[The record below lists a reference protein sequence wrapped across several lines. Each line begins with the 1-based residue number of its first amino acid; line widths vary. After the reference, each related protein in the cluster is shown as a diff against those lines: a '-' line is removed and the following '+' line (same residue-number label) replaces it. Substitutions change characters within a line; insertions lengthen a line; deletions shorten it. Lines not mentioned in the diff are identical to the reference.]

1 MPHPQAASPANPDPA
16 ASNPA
21 GRYRYLVCLLIFLC
35 YFLVYFHRV
44 CPAVIALDM
53 QKAFSVGGTLLGLL
67 GSAYFYSY
75 AAMQLPV
82 GLLADSWGARKTVS
96 ASFVVAAV
104 GSVLMG
110 TAPGLGLAM
119 AGRVLV
125 GLGVSTVFV
134 CNYKLLAEWFEPKRF
149 IIMGGLFQA
158 VGGIGALSAGAPL
171 ALASE
176 SMGWRATLVVIGGA
190 TLVMA
195 GLVWL
200 FVRNRPQ
207 EKGWPPIA
215 AEGGPAHESSTQ
227 AKIGLVQGIKTV
239 VKAGGF
245 WTIALT
251 AFCGTGVSFALAG
264 LWGGPYLMHVYGM
277 TKAQAGTV
285 MSGFALALVVGGL
298 INAALANRFGR
309 KPVLI
314 GCCLVLTLMCGWF
327 WQRPDHQPLFMLY
340 LLFFLLS
347 ICGAGTAPVIASV
360 SKELF
365 PVHIAG
371 TSVGLVNLF
380 PFLGAALFQVA
391 IGAIVGAGGQ
401 AEGAYSLAGYKSMWL
416 FCLVAS
422 AGSLVAS
429 LLLTETHP
437 DKKSRR
443 QKARA

>member
-1 MPHPQAASPANPDPA
+1 MSNPKTA
-16 ASNPA
+16 VAKSTSNPA
-21 GRYRYLVCLLIFLC
+21 ERYRYLVCLLIFLC

-53 QKAFSVGGTLLGLL
+53 QHAFSVGGTLLGLL

-82 GLLADSWGARKTVS
+82 GLLADSWGPRKTVS

-110 TAPGLGLAM
+110 AAPSLGLAM
-119 AGRVLV
+119 LGRVLV

-176 SMGWRATLVVIGGA
+176 GIGWRATLVLIGGA
-190 TLVMA
+190 TLVMSI
-195 GLVWL
+195 LVWL
-200 FVRNRPQ
+200 FVHNRPQ
-207 EKGWPPIA
+207 EKGWPSIT
-215 AEGGPAHESSTQ
+215 EQDRPAGQPAQS
-227 AKIGLVQGIKTV
+227 AKIGLGQGIKTV
-239 VKAGGF
+239 LKAGGF
-245 WTIALT
+245 WTIGLT
-251 AFCGTGVSFALAG
+251 AFCGTGISFAMAG

-277 TKAQAGTV
+277 TKAGAGTV
-285 MSGFALALVVGGL
+285 MGGFALALVVGGL

-314 GCCLVLTLMCGWF
+314 CCCLVLTLLCAWF
-327 WQRPDHQPLFMLY
+327 WHKPDGQSLFMLY
-340 LLFFLLS
+340 TLFFLLS
-347 ICGAGTAPVIASV
+347 ICGAGTAPVIATV

-365 PVHIAG
+365 SPSIAG

-391 IGAIVGAGGQ
+391 IGAIVGAGEQ
-401 AEGAYSLAGYKSMWL
+401 AGGVYSLAAYKGMWL
-416 FCLVAS
+416 FCLAVS

-429 LLLTETHP
+429 LMLTETLP
-437 DKKSRR
+437 KEDGRTS
-443 QKARA
+443 

>member
-1 MPHPQAASPANPDPA
+1 MPVPTAIAASPPA
-16 ASNPA
+16 RAKTYP
-21 GRYRYLVCLLIFLC
+21 YLVCLLIFLC

-53 QKAFSVGGTLLGLL
+53 QEAFSVGGTLLGLL

-96 ASFVVAAV
+96 ASFVVAAA

-110 TAPGLGLAM
+110 LAPNLGLALT
-119 AGRVLV
+119 GRVLV

-134 CNYKLLAEWFEPKRF
+134 CNYKLLAEWFEPKKF

-158 VGGIGALSAGAPL
+158 VGGLGALSAGVPL

-176 SMGWRATLVVIGGA
+176 GVGWRATLTLIGGA

-195 GLVWL
+195 ALVWL

-207 EKGWPPIA
+207 EMGWPGVAREP
-215 AEGGPAHESSTQ
+215 GGPGGDRARPV
-227 AKIGLVQGIKTV
+227 KIGLTEGMKQVLS
-239 VKAGGF
+239 ASRF
-245 WTIALT
+245 WALALT
-251 AFCGTGVSFALAG
+251 TFCGTGVSFALAG
-264 LWGGPYLMHVYGM
+264 LWGGPYLMHIYHM
-277 TKAQAGTV
+277 TKTEAGTV
-285 MSGFALALVVGGL
+285 MGGFALALVVGGM

-314 GCCLVLTLMCGWF
+314 YCGLILTLLCGWF
-327 WQRPDHQPLFMLY
+327 WLKPDGQPLFMLY
-340 LLFFLLS
+340 TLFFLLS

-365 PVHIAG
+365 PLSIAG

-380 PFLGAALFQVA
+380 PFLGAALIQVA
-391 IGAIVGAGGQ
+391 IGAMVGAAGQ
-401 AEGAYSLAGYKSMWL
+401 VDGAYTLAGYKNMWL
-416 FCLVAS
+416 LCLVVS
-422 AGSLVAS
+422 AGSLAAA
-429 LLLTETHP
+429 LLLTETLP
-437 DKKSRR
+437 G
-443 QKARA
+443 KAGKTKT